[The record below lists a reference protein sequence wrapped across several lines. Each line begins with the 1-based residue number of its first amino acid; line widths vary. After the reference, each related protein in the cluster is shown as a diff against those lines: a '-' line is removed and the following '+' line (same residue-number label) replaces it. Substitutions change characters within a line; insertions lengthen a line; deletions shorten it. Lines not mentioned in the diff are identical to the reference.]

1 MSGLDE
7 TIREM
12 RRMGEASGA
21 LDKAML
27 QTGAERVK
35 DAWRQSA
42 TEHDLIDTGDM
53 LDSIGFAAEPLDIGG
68 ALSIDIYPQGKDR
81 KGVRNAEKAFMLQ
94 YGTSSVKAT
103 RWVDDADAICEDTVV
118 PAMQD
123 VFDEFVRTGRVPE
136 VQLSPNHATG
146 TSGVHKKTT

>member
-21 LDKAML
+21 LAKAML

-53 LDSIGFAAEPLDIGG
+53 LDSIGFAAEPQDIGG

-81 KGVRNAEKAFMLQ
+81 KGVRNAEKAFMLH
-94 YGTSSVKAT
+94 YGTSDIKPT
-103 RWVDDADAICEDTVV
+103 RWVDDADKLSEETAV
-118 PAMQD
+118 PAMQA